1 MKRVISDAAI
11 DRYFVNGAATIAFC
25 LSVSAN
31 AAVTCEETQFDVEK
45 VAQAVFQDYPKPDL
59 LVLLEKSPE
68 VNGER
73 RESIKALIEE
83 AYTGGKDKLPAFIEH
98 NFGCKEGA

>member
-1 MKRVISDAAI
+1 MKQQMIGTAVAL
-11 DRYFVNGAATIAFC
+11 FLGLT
-25 LSVSAN
+25 LSAHAP

-59 LVLLEKSPE
+59 LNLLEKSPE
-68 VNGER
+68 VSGER